1 VMMPPFID
9 EAIGGAAR
17 EWVRTRSDIGV

>member
-1 VMMPPFID
+1 MMPPFID

>member
-1 VMMPPFID
+1 MPPFID